1 MPATT
6 NSDKFLN
13 TVPRWSGQVG
23 AAGVS
28 STTATVIPLQSTTGL
43 VNGRA
48 YFFTFNRLTG
58 TTKNPVSSTEGL
70 VGVVNTSTNEIT
82 TTLANRGLEGAAAA
96 WAAGTLVE
104 ILHSAGYMNRF
115 IEGLEVSLNQ
125 DGTLKSTA
133 LDGTKVYAADAGSTD
148 DYAITLAPAPS
159 AYATG
164 QTFRFKANTANTGA
178 ASLNV
183 NSLGAKTIKK
193 NYNSDLATGD
203 ILANQLVEVIYDG
216 TNFQMLSPVAAGTGI
231 MTTDKYASRGFLL
244 NGKIVPSV
252 ASNNL
257 TVAIKG
263 MDGNDPSASNPVYC
277 RIGDTVRTITSALSV
292 TKNAGTNWFNAG
304 SAGLATKEIDYF
316 VYLGYNATDGVVI
329 GFARIPY
336 PNEYD
341 DFSATSTNEKY
352 CAISTVTNAAAGDDY
367 ENVGRFAATLS
378 AGAGY
383 TWSVPTFTNKN
394 LIQRP
399 IYETRRLSYTVNPT
413 GYSTP
418 ATISGIYKIMM
429 TDCFVNY
436 SFGGG
441 TVGVSNATTL
451 TYPLPISALPRLGEY
466 ISVCGRNYNNSSEGT
481 GGQANIAYSG
491 SAVGSV
497 TLFNGVAGATWTASN
512 GKFWEGQMIYPIN
525 NT

>member
-178 ASLNV
+178 STLNV
-183 NSLGAKTIKK
+183 NGLGAKTIKK

-216 TNFQMLSPVAAGTGI
+216 TNFQMLSPVATAESGI
-231 MTTDKYASRGFLL
+231 MSTTKYAPQGFLI

-263 MDGNDPSASNPVYC
+263 MDGNDPSASNPVYV
-277 RIGDTVRTITSALSV
+277 RIGDTVRTLTAALSV

-304 SAGLATKEIDYF
+304 ATELATKEIDYF
-316 VYLGYNATDGVVI
+316 VYLGYNTTDAVVI
-329 GFARIPY
+329 GFGRIPSA
-336 PNEYD
+336 NEYG
-341 DFSATSTNEKY
+341 DFSTTSTNEKY
-352 CAISTVTNAAAGDDY
+352 CAISTTTNAVSGDDY
-367 ENVGRFAATLS
+367 ELVGRFAATLS

-394 LIQRP
+394 LIQKP
-399 IYETRRLSYTVNPT
+399 IYETRWL
-413 GYSTP
+413 
-418 ATISGIYKIMM
+418 
-429 TDCFVNY
+429 NY
-436 SFGGG
+436 
-441 TVGVSNATTL
+441 VPTL
-451 TYPLPISALPRLGEY
+451 T
-466 ISVCGRNYNNSSEGT
+466 
-481 GGQANIAYSG
+481 
-491 SAVGSV
+491 
-497 TLFNGVAGATWTASN
+497 
-512 GKFWEGQMIYPIN
+512 
-525 NT
+525 

>member
-13 TVPRWSGQVG
+13 AVPRWSGQVG

-148 DYAITLAPAPS
+148 DYAITLAPAPT
-159 AYATG
+159 AYAAG

-178 ASLNV
+178 TTLNV
-183 NSLGAKTIKK
+183 NGLGAKTIKK

-216 TNFQMLSPVAAGTGI
+216 TNFQMLSPVAGNTLTKASGTDITTGTDDTKYATSKAISDADLNTRLKTSMTFITRDMTSASGDVSYTGI
-231 MTTDKYASRGFLL
+231 GFKPTAMIAFANIHDSYAFSTGMSDSNKASRLISAPTNATMRSYNFFILAYVTNDTNMQYATVKSYDNDGFT
-244 NGKIVPSV
+244 
-252 ASNNL
+252 L
-257 TVAIKG
+257 TW
-263 MDGNDPSASNPVYC
+263 
-277 RIGDTVRTITSALSV
+277 
-292 TKNAGTNWFNAG
+292 TKAG
-304 SAGLATKEIDYF
+304 S
-316 VYLGYNATDGVVI
+316 
-329 GFARIPY
+329 
-336 PNEYD
+336 
-341 DFSATSTNEKY
+341 
-352 CAISTVTNAAAGDDY
+352 
-367 ENVGRFAATLS
+367 
-378 AGAGY
+378 
-383 TWSVPTFTNKN
+383 PT
-394 LIQRP
+394 
-399 IYETRRLSYTVNPT
+399 
-413 GYSTP
+413 
-418 ATISGIYKIMM
+418 
-429 TDCFVNY
+429 
-436 SFGGG
+436 G
-441 TVGVSNATTL
+441 TVGVG
-451 TYPLPISALPRLGEY
+451 IM
-466 ISVCGRNYNNSSEGT
+466 C
-481 GGQANIAYSG
+481 
-491 SAVGSV
+491 
-497 TLFNGVAGATWTASN
+497 F
-512 GKFWEGQMIYPIN
+512 K
-525 NT
+525 

>member
-178 ASLNV
+178 ATLNV

-216 TNFQMLSPVAAGTGI
+216 TNFQMLSPVAGS
-231 MTTDKYASRGFLL
+231 TTTVGADGWTLANETWTYASANTINVPSGAASKYAKGD
-244 NGKIVPSV
+244 KIR
-252 ASNNL
+252 
-257 TVAIKG
+257 IKQ
-263 MDGNDPSASNPVYC
+263 
-277 RIGDTVRTITSALSV
+277 
-292 TKNAGTNWFNAG
+292 
-304 SAGLATKEIDYF
+304 
-316 VYLGYNATDGVVI
+316 
-329 GFARIPY
+329 
-336 PNEYD
+336 
-341 DFSATSTNEKY
+341 
-352 CAISTVTNAAAGDDY
+352 
-367 ENVGRFAATLS
+367 
-378 AGAGY
+378 GAGY
-383 TWSVPTFTNKN
+383 KYLYVITVADTLLTVTGGSD
-394 LIQRP
+394 
-399 IYETRRLSYTVNPT
+399 YTVANSAITDNYYSHQVNPI
-413 GYSTP
+413 G
-418 ATISGIYKIMM
+418 
-429 TDCFVNY
+429 F
-436 SFGGG
+436 
-441 TVGVSNATTL
+441 
-451 TYPLPISALPRLGEY
+451 PIKFSCAAPTWNTSD
-466 ISVCGRNYNNSSEGT
+466 IDNGT
-481 GGQANIAYSG
+481 GGQQPTAGATDFSIMGNKVSLRGAWANSNVFKNGAGATISTSALPATLPTNASFFNLPCGIANPGGVNATITDRVAGEFRLNANSSIADNTNLAYSG
-491 SAVGSV
+491 
-497 TLFNGVAGATWTASN
+497 FI
-512 GKFWEGQMIYPIN
+512 FEYFF
-525 NT
+525 